1 MTKKELIKKM
11 TAQVKKTMTHYQED
25 FYKYDLESLEE
36 FDTKEDAGFVW
47 IVRELGTHFLSVSKD
62 GIWAKDIYQSI
73 VDTWGIE
80 NMKVFAIFYTN
91 FTGWEMKRY
100 KNGIIL

>member
-11 TAQVKKTMTHYQED
+11 TAQAEATMTGYKED
-25 FYKYDLESLEE
+25 FYEYDMKFLEE
-36 FDTKEDAGFVW
+36 FDTDKDSGFVW
-47 IVRELGTHFLSVSKD
+47 IVRELGTHFLPVGKD
-62 GIWAKDIYQSI
+62 GDWAKDIYQAI
-73 VDTWGIE
+73 VNTWGIK
-80 NMKVFAIFYTN
+80 NIKVYAIFYTN